1 MVYRNI
7 KTTDVS
13 LNILVIIKAALK
25 EYAYSSLKCVNFSN
39 VIEEKRLVDNLL
51 DTLYEK
57 NALNPCDIKTKLT
70 PDN

>member
-25 EYAYSSLKCVNFSN
+25 EYAYSSLECVNFSN
-39 VIEEKRLVDNLL
+39 VIDQKMSMCLRIS
-51 DTLYEK
+51 
-57 NALNPCDIKTKLT
+57 PH
-70 PDN
+70 